1 MAGVHPAFAG
11 SRHSRE
17 EISHNLNVI
26 LKRFYDDKLAQA
38 SYLVGCPGAEECLI
52 IDPNRDVYAYLEAA
66 EQEGLRIVGVT
77 ETHIHADFLSGAREL
92 ARVAGAALYV
102 SDEGDADWKYAF
114 ADEPNVRLV
123 KDGDVI
129 RVGAVRLD
137 VLHTP
142 GHTPEHISFLLT
154 DEAASSEPLG
164 IFSGDFVFVGDVGRP
179 DLLERAAGISGT
191 MEAGAERLYE
201 SLQRLSAYPDSLLIF
216 PGHGAGSAC
225 GKGLGGVPVSSL
237 GYEKRVGWAWKAPS
251 AQEFVQAV
259 LEGQPDPPRYFK
271 EMKRMN
277 KEGPAPRGR
286 IHAPKR
292 LSPEALFAHL
302 AENTA
307 IVFDVRAPEEFA
319 QGHLPG
325 ALNLYEGRTFPTW
338 AGWLLPYDRPLAFIA
353 HDEEEARQVAKD
365 LSLIGLDDLV
375 GWAGEEALEAW
386 RSARSLETTQTADA
400 ASAKAACSSADV
412 VLDVRNP
419 NEYDAGHLE
428 GARNIPLGR
437 LPERLSEL
445 PQEGSILVYCQTGGR
460 SSIATSLLLRA
471 GFSSVVNLDGGYSAC
486 VGHGQASGAAVPSG

>member
-1 MAGVHPAFAG
+1 M
-11 SRHSRE
+11 
-17 EISHNLNVI
+17 I

-38 SYLVGCPGAEECLI
+38 SYLVGCPASGECLI
-52 IDPNRDVYAYLEAA
+52 LDPNRDVYAYLEGA
-66 EQEGLRIVGVT
+66 EQDGLRIVAVT

-92 ARVAGAALYV
+92 ARLADATLYL

-154 DEAASSEPLG
+154 DEAASNEPLG

-179 DLLERAAGISGT
+179 DLLEKAAGVQGT
-191 MEAGAERLYE
+191 MEAGAQRLYE
-201 SLQRLSAYPDSLLIF
+201 SLQRISAYPDSLLIF

-237 GYEKRVGWAWKAPS
+237 GYEKKVGWAWRAHS
-251 AQEFVQAV
+251 AHEFVRAV

-286 IHAPKR
+286 ITAPTR
-292 LSPEALFAHL
+292 LSPEGFFAIL
-302 AENTA
+302 AEKEA
-307 IVFDVRAPEEFA
+307 VVFDARSPEEFA
-319 QGHLPG
+319 AGHLPG
-325 ALNLYEGRTFPTW
+325 TLNLSEGRSFPTW
-338 AGWLLPYDRPLAFIA
+338 AGWLLPYGQPLAFIA

-365 LSLIGLDDLV
+365 LALIGLDDLV
-375 GWAGEEALEAW
+375 GWAGADALEAW
-386 RSARSLETTQTADA
+386 RSARPLETIQTADA
-400 ASAKAACSSADV
+400 SSAKAACSSADV

-419 NEYDAGHLE
+419 NEYEAGYLE
-428 GARNIPLGR
+428 GATNIPLGR
-437 LPERLSEL
+437 LPERLEEL
-445 PQEGSILVYCQTGGR
+445 PPDGTILVYCQNGGR
-460 SSIATSLLLRA
+460 ASIATSLLMRA
-471 GFSSVVNLDGGYSAC
+471 GFTSVVNLQGGYNAC
-486 VGHGQASGAAVPSG
+486 LRAGHAAMA

>member
-1 MAGVHPAFAG
+1 M
-11 SRHSRE
+11 
-17 EISHNLNVI
+17 I

-38 SYLVGCPGAEECLI
+38 SYLVGCPAAQACVI
-52 IDPNRDVYAYLEAA
+52 IDPNRDAYAYLEAA
-66 EQEGLRIVGVT
+66 EQEGLSIVGVT

-92 ARVAGAALYV
+92 ARLADATLYL

-154 DEAASSEPLG
+154 DEAASNEPLG

-179 DLLERAAGISGT
+179 DLLEKAAGASGT
-191 MEAGAERLYE
+191 MEVGAKRLYE
-201 SLQRLSAYPDSLLIF
+201 SLQRLGAFPDSLLIF

-237 GYEKRVGWAWKAPS
+237 GYEKKVGWAWKTPS
-251 AQEFVQAV
+251 VQQFVQAV
-259 LEGQPDPPRYFK
+259 LEGQPDSPRYFK

-277 KEGPAPRGR
+277 KEGPPPRGK
-286 IHAPKR
+286 IAPPER
-292 LSPEALFAHL
+292 LKPDKLFAHL
-302 AENTA
+302 AGDTA
-307 IVFDVRAPEEFA
+307 VVFDVRTPAEFA

-325 ALNLYEGRTFPTW
+325 TLNLFEGRTFPIW

-365 LSLIGLDDLV
+365 LALIGMDNLI
-375 GWAGEEALEAW
+375 GWAGIEALDAW
-386 RSARSLETTQTADA
+386 RASRPLKMTHTADA
-400 ASAKAACSSADV
+400 ASARVVCSSADI
-412 VLDVRNP
+412 VLDVRNR
-419 NEYDAGHLE
+419 NEYEAGHLE
-428 GARNIPLGR
+428 GATNIPLGR

-445 PQEGSILVYCQTGGR
+445 PQEGSIVVYCQTGGR
-460 SSIATSLLLRA
+460 ASIATSLLMKA
-471 GFSSVVNLDGGYSAC
+471 GFSSVVNLEGGYNAC
-486 VGHGQASGAAVPSG
+486 VQHGQASEAALPGR